1 MPLIKKRIALA
12 LAPAAAAVAMMAP
25 AASAVVADPTACT
38 DQAFTQVFLPFGD
51 TDWYTPVPDS
61 GFEGAVTG
69 WQLEGGA
76 AIAPDLVDNRPLDGA
91 PDAAS
96 LRLPQG
102 ASATTAPMCVTDAHR
117 TMRFFS
123 RGDQG
128 LLGGSG
134 TVRVE
139 MITEFDGVR
148 RVEMLKEVSSG
159 LVWGLSPVLKLDTR
173 FYETTK
179 TSPTSTVRFRLS
191 APNGAVAIDDVFV
204 DPRMI

>member
-1 MPLIKKRIALA
+1 LPLIKKRIALA

-25 AASAVVADPTACT
+25 VASAAVADPTACT
-38 DQAFTQVFLPFGD
+38 GQTFSQVFLPFGD

-61 GFEGAVTG
+61 GFEGVVSE

-76 AIAPDLVDNRPLDGA
+76 VIAPDLVDNRPADGA
-91 PDAAS
+91 LDASS
-96 LRLPQG
+96 LRLPEG

-117 TMRFFS
+117 TMRFFT

-128 LLGGSG
+128 LLGGAG

-148 RVEMLKEVSSG
+148 RVELLKQVVPG
-159 LVWGLSPVLKLDTR
+159 LGWGLSPVLRLDTR

-179 TSPTSTVRFRLS
+179 TSPTSTVRFRVS
-191 APNGAVAIDDVFV
+191 AADGAVAIDDVFV
-204 DPRMI
+204 DPRMV